1 MKRAILVGV
10 GTVAGAAAVLSY
22 QPGALFGSGSP
33 AAAAT
38 VETSSQAATSAVT
51 SAQAAAPAVT
61 SQTYTGDAVETG
73 FGAVQ
78 VEVTV
83 EGSTITDVTAIAVPQ
98 DDPKSSQI
106 SAYAIPELEQ
116 QAITAQSASLDGIS
130 GASYT
135 SAGFAQSLQS
145 ALTQAGLA

>member
-1 MKRAILVGV
+1 M
-10 GTVAGAAAVLSY
+10 T
-22 QPGALFGSGSP
+22 
-33 AAAAT
+33 T
-38 VETSSQAATSAVT
+38 
-51 SAQAAAPAVT
+51 
-61 SQTYTGDAVETG
+61 QTYTGDAVETG

>member
-1 MKRAILVGV
+1 MKRAILIGA
-10 GTVAGAAAVLSY
+10 GTVAGAAAVLAY
-22 QPGALFGSGSP
+22 QPGALFSGTGGE

-38 VETSSQAATSAVT
+38 
-51 SAQAAAPAVT
+51 AAPAAATAT

-73 FGAVQ
+73 YGPVQ

-83 EGSTITDVTAIAVPQ
+83 EGSTITDVTAVAVPQ
-98 DDPKSSQI
+98 NDGKSAQI
-106 SAYAIPELEQ
+106 SAYAIPELQQ
-116 QAITAQSASLDGIS
+116 QAVTAQSASIDGIS

-145 ALTQAGLA
+145 ALAQAGLA

>member
-33 AAAAT
+33 AAAAP
-38 VETSSQAATSAVT
+38 AATSSPAAVT
-51 SAQAAAPAVT
+51 KAVT
-61 SQTYTGDAVETG
+61 TQTYTGDAVETG